1 MLLFRREWHQAI
13 FITVFGA
20 SIWFQFIGSERGD
33 YQEEEKMQKEKEH
46 FRIWRKFLSTFF
58 VVVVVP
64 RKKSKNYQSYE
75 N

>member
-33 YQEEEKMQKEKEH
+33 YQENKMQKKKKKRNKKEKQA
-46 FRIWRKFLSTFF
+46 FLEFGKTKICFNFLFF
-58 VVVVVP
+58 C
-64 RKKSKNYQSYE
+64 
-75 N
+75 